1 MGEFIKGD
9 VVVVPFPFSDLSN
22 SKRRPA
28 LVLADPEG
36 HDLIL
41 SQITSQNIC
50 DIYSIKLRN
59 DDFTKEALMKDSNIR
74 PNKIFTADENIIIY
88 RIGHLANE
96 KMKKVT
102 ETVIEI
108 LTEE

>member
-9 VVVVPFPFSDLSN
+9 MVVVPFPFSDLSS

-28 LVLADPEG
+28 LVLANLEG
-36 HDLIL
+36 YDLIL

-59 DDFTKEALMKDSNIR
+59 RDFIKGSLMKDSNIR
-74 PNKIFTADENIIIY
+74 PNRIFVADKNIIIY
-88 RIGHLANE
+88 KIGHLAKE
-96 KMKKVT
+96 KMEKVT
-102 ETVIEI
+102 KTVINI